1 MDSSIMTGIIMFV
14 VLYLVFFIAMLD
26 DCRQS

>member
-1 MDSSIMTGIIMFV
+1 MSSIMTGVIMFV

>member
-1 MDSSIMTGIIMFV
+1 MDSSVTIAIVMFV

-26 DCRQS
+26 ESRTS

>member
-1 MDSSIMTGIIMFV
+1 MDSSVFQGVVMFA

-26 DCRQS
+26 ESRQS